1 MPSAG
6 RQTSDSRPGLRKGTR
21 TAAMADDI
29 PLATRTLSPSLQRR
43 SRAPMLLLGAGAVLV
58 AAALSALLFPKP
70 IARLVTPPP
79 LKGLDARLSS
89 DGRLLGHFPY
99 AEASDADLISIG
111 PGVLMNPEA
120 AEALNRMRRA
130 ADADGIDLRVLSAFR
145 SIALQKQIFFD
156 VKSQRN
162 QSARERA
169 QVSAPPGFSEHSTGF
184 AVDLGDGRQPQTNLS
199 TSFDQTEA
207 FRWLQQHANRFHF
220 ALSFPDGNK
229 QGVSYE
235 PWHWRFEG
243 SADALKT
250 FDAAQRFE
258 R

>member
-1 MPSAG
+1 VPSAG
-6 RQTSDSRPGLRKGTR
+6 RQTSDSRPGSRKGAR
-21 TAAMADDI
+21 TPAVADDI
-29 PLATRTLSPSLQRR
+29 PLATRTLSPSLKQR
-43 SRAPMLLLGAGAVLV
+43 SRAPMLLLGAGAVVV
-58 AAALSALLFPKP
+58 AGTVAALLFPRP
-70 IARLVTPPP
+70 LARLVTPPP
-79 LKGLDARLSS
+79 LDGLDARLSS

-99 AEASDADLISIG
+99 AEASNTDLISIG
-111 PGVLMNPEA
+111 PGVLMNPDA
-120 AEALNRMRRA
+120 ADALNRMRRA
-130 ADADGIDLRVLSAFR
+130 ADADGVDLRVLSAFR

-156 VKSQRN
+156 VKSERN

-184 AVDLGDGRQPQTNLS
+184 AVDLGDGRRPETNLS
-199 TSFDQTEA
+199 QSFDQTAA

-220 ALSFPDGNK
+220 ELSFPDGNE

-243 SADALKT
+243 SADALRT
-250 FDAAQRFE
+250 FDAAQRFQ